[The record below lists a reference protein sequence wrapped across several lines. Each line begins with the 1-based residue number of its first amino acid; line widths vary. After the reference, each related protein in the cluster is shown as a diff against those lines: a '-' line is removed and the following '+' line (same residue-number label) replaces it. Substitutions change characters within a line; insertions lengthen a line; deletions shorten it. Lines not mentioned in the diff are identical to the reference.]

1 MNSFNNYESTFSK
14 LTKTFIAFAVLPM
27 IAICMA
33 FLVHYSS
40 NAESMTISNML
51 QMSYYLE
58 ENALGVINSVDDTM
72 RYVYEYTTTDR
83 QFLYEI
89 LESETLSNQ
98 QKTIYV
104 NSMLQQMLSMNSY
117 ISSVRF
123 VTEDNSGY
131 FIFHNAEKS
140 VILEPAYL
148 DNKLYSDESTYQKMM
163 FGPCRPESQYVKNSD
178 DNVFSI
184 VRNYFDVSTT
194 ANAQSK
200 VLGTIYVDINENV
213 FDEYTASLDVGEN
226 GNIYI
231 YNPQKGNYLYSTDKS
246 VYEISEDKFS
256 VYESYFTSE
265 CASASIGNMRLI
277 YRALGD
283 TGYYVVIETS
293 IEDIRS
299 GYMEN
304 VSFMIFILLLFLFVL
319 VAIYTVYSGRLSGPA
334 RVLKDAMQEVQVGN
348 FDVEVDI
355 KTNDEFQY
363 LGDGFNKMLHD
374 LKYYINQVYEAKLK
388 HNISEIN
395 ALKMQIQPHF
405 LYNTLDVIRM
415 TALENDDPQTAELL
429 ESLSDQMRYVTDN
442 KELVTINKELDNIK
456 AYFNI
461 IQVRY
466 KKRLNLKINVS
477 DEELGLYILKFA
489 IQPIVENAVKHG
501 LKEKQGV
508 GTVNVDVTK
517 YNEKLEI
524 SIMDDGV
531 GMDEDNLGYLKKIL
545 SHEETYYENEAKY
558 RVGIGLKNISDII
571 DMTYGSDYGVSIESY
586 KGIGTIVTLRLP
598 IIKEGDLE
606 NAKSNIGR

>member
-1 MNSFNNYESTFSK
+1 MNNFDNYESTFSK
-14 LTKTFIAFAVLPM
+14 LTKTFLVFAVLPM
-27 IAICMA
+27 LAICMA
-33 FLVHYSS
+33 FLVHYSN
-40 NAESMTISNML
+40 NAESMTLSNML

-58 ENALGVINSVDDTM
+58 ENALGVINSVDETM

-83 QFLYEI
+83 QYLYEI
-89 LESETLSNQ
+89 LESEDMSSQ

-131 FIFHNAEKS
+131 FIFHNTEKT

-148 DNKLYSDESTYQKMM
+148 DNKLYETADSYQKMA
-163 FGPCRPESQYVKNSD
+163 FTPCRPESLYVKNTD

-200 VLGTIYVDINENV
+200 VLGTIYVV
-213 FDEYTASLDVGEN
+213 FDEYTESLNIGSH

-231 YNPQKGNYLYSTDKS
+231 YNPERANYLYSTDKS
-246 VYEISEDKFS
+246 VYEETEDVFATYKGYFESESSSISAGD
-256 VYESYFTSE
+256 
-265 CASASIGNMRLI
+265 IRLI
-277 YRALGD
+277 YRRLGD
-283 TGYYVVIETS
+283 TGYYIVISTS
-293 IEDIRS
+293 IADIRS

-304 VSFMIFILLLFLFVL
+304 ISLMIVILLVFLFVL
-319 VAIYTVYSGRLSGPA
+319 VAIYSIYSGRLSGPA
-334 RVLKDAMQEVQVGN
+334 RVLKNAMREVQVGN

-355 KTNDEFQY
+355 RTNDEFQY
-363 LGDGFNKMLHD
+363 LGEGFNKMLHD
-374 LKYYINQVYEAKLK
+374 LKYYINQVYEAKLSR
-388 HNISEIN
+388 NLSEIN

-442 KELVTINKELDNIK
+442 KELVTVNKELDNIK

-461 IQVRY
+461 IRVRY
-466 KKRLNLKINVS
+466 KKRLNLKINVR

-501 LKEKQGV
+501 LKEKQGL

-517 YNEKLEI
+517 TDGHLEI
-524 SIMDDGV
+524 YIMDDGV
-531 GMDEDNLGYLKKIL
+531 GIEPENLEYLKKVL
-545 SHEETYYENEAKY
+545 SQEISDYDSDSKY
-558 RVGIGLKNISDII
+558 RVGIGLKNISDLIN
-571 DMTYGSDYGVSIESY
+571 MTYGDGYGVGIESY
-586 KGIGTIVTLRLP
+586 VGMGTIVTLRLP
-598 IIKEGDLE
+598 IITEEDEK
-606 NAKSNIGR
+606 NA